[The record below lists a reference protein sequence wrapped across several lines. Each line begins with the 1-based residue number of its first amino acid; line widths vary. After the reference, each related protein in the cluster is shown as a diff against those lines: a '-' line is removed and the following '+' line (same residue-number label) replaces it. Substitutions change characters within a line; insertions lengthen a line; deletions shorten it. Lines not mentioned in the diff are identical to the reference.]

1 MMEIEK
7 EVDISVEQL
16 LKWIDEAGEKMDKGG
31 INRIAGENLWF
42 AVCRDTLLKIA
53 KLEEKIESLEKKV
66 AELGETE
73 VITKEKI
80 EEYFE
85 GINQRRLYF
94 S

>member
-53 KLEEKIESLEKKV
+53 KLEEKIKKLEKKV
-66 AELGETE
+66 VELGET
-73 VITKEKI
+73 V
-80 EEYFE
+80 EELEEDLE
-85 GINQRRLYF
+85 G
-94 S
+94 